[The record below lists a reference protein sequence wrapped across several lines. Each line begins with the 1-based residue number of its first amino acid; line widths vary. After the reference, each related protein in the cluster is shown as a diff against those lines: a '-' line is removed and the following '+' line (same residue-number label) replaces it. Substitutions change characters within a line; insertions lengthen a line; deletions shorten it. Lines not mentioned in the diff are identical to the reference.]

1 MDLSSARAVPWA
13 AMFRMAMRPE
23 EHSRFTTQS
32 GTSYGMPAAI
42 EAARE
47 M

>member
-1 MDLSSARAVPWA
+1 
-13 AMFRMAMRPE
+13 MRPE
-23 EHSRFTTQS
+23 EHSRFTTEI

-42 EAARE
+42 AAARE